1 VSANDSIRLNAYFY
15 NKVNEYKGIE
25 KAEKCVQRAREKSG
39 ISQGRLLGDTGPFSD
54 LSVLSS
60 SLSCNRSTQHTSG
73 QDDVLQ
79 PNKESATSL
88 PLPPDEA
95 LGPKRLATVTQ
106 NDYSSA
112 TNSESDVSD
121 VSDVGDYPETSGGR
135 GFLRRS
141 LRNISGIFSSDL
153 PAKPNFQTYWEKVA
167 EEKQSR
173 LDTSG
178 QKAGDFR

>member
-1 VSANDSIRLNAYFY
+1 MSADDSIRLNAYFY

-25 KAEKCVQRAREKSG
+25 KAEKCVQMARAHASAPAYTLNAGNASTLAVTYRDAG
-39 ISQGRLLGDTGPFSD
+39 IS
-54 LSVLSS
+54 
-60 SLSCNRSTQHTSG
+60 

-79 PNKESATSL
+79 PNKKSATSS
-88 PLPPDEA
+88 PLPDEA

-106 NDYSSA
+106 HDYSSA
-112 TNSESDVSD
+112 SDTESDVSD

-135 GFLRRS
+135 EFLRRS
-141 LRNISGIFSSDL
+141 LRKISGIFSSDL
-153 PAKPNFQTYWEKVA
+153 PAKPKYQTYWEKVA

-178 QKAGDFR
+178 QKAGDLR